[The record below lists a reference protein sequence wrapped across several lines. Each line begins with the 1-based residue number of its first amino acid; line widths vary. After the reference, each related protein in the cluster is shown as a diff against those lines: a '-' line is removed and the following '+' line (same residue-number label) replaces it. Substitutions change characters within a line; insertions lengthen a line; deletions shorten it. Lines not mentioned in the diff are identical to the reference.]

1 MKVAFRQSFE
11 RDLGKIKDRS
21 ALQRVRQVVEQV
33 EHANNLQE
41 VQNVRKLA
49 GAAGFFRIRVG
60 EYRIGIALVADEVEF
75 VRCLHRRNMY
85 RYFP

>member
-1 MKVAFRQSFE
+1 VRVAFRQSFE
-11 RDLGKIKDRS
+11 RDLEKIKDRS

-41 VQNVRKLA
+41 VRNVRKLA
-49 GAAGFFRIRVG
+49 GTTGFFRIRVG
-60 EYRIGIALVADEVEF
+60 EYRVGVALVAGEVEF
-75 VRCLHRRNMY
+75 VRCLHRRDMY

>member
-1 MKVAFRQSFE
+1 VKVAFRQSFE

-41 VQNVRKLA
+41 VQKSESLLA
-49 GAAGFFRIRVG
+49 PPGSFVFGS
-60 EYRIGIALVADEVEF
+60 ENTALV
-75 VRCLHRRNMY
+75 L
-85 RYFP
+85 P

>member
-21 ALQRVRQVVEQV
+21 ALQRVRQAIEQV
-33 EHANNLQE
+33 EHANNLHDI
-41 VQNVRKLA
+41 QNIRKLT

-75 VRCLHRRNMY
+75 VRCLHRRDMY

>member
-1 MKVAFRQSFE
+1 MKVAFRQRFE
-11 RDLGKIKDRS
+11 RDLRKIKDRS

-41 VQNVRKLA
+41 VRNVRKLA
-49 GAAGFFRIRVG
+49 GTTGFFRIRVG
-60 EYRIGIALVADEVEF
+60 EYRIGIALVAGEVEV
-75 VRCLHRRNMY
+75 VRCLHRRDMY